1 MITKSKLG
9 WKDWKLAAV
18 VAGGAALCLPTGAR
32 VDASSHREAP
42 FITKNPKVDGT
53 DFYMFNSYETGR
65 DGYVTFVAN
74 YQPLQDAY
82 GGPNYFAMD
91 PEALYEI
98 HIDNNGDA
106 EEDITFQ
113 FRFNNALA
121 NSGSGVAL
129 DIGPAGNTKSVS
141 IPLTNFGQITAA
153 DTSKLNVNET
163 YGVKIVR
170 GNRRTGT
177 AQDVVKT
184 GTTAAT
190 FGKPVDYIGNSTFT
204 NAPGYDA
211 YANQY
216 IYEVDIPGCTPTAAK
231 PRVFVGQRQEGFAV
245 NLGTIF
251 DLIGRFDLPGPNG
264 ILSIITGGTDRLG
277 RGDTTANTLHSGG
290 NMLWDK
296 NVTSIAIEVPASCL
310 VQGGQTILGGWTTA
324 SVRQARVINPAAT
337 YPRPAREG
345 GAWAQV
351 SRLGNP
357 LVNEVIIGLK
367 DKDRFNSSEP
377 KGDAQFLDYVTNPVL
392 PSYIELLYG
401 AVTGPIA
408 PSGTSYPRNDL
419 VAAFFTGVQSTDTG
433 GGSTGGTM
441 VNVNKNGATCEYL
454 RLNTGLAATARG
466 AQNSLGAAACFVNG
480 ALKLDNGSASIIPDA
495 KCDPAGFPN
504 GRRPGDDVTDIALR
518 VAMGYLMPTN
528 ATTNPAQA
536 IPFTDYAINYD
547 TQFGTKFPY
556 LNTPNPGH

>member
-1 MITKSKLG
+1 MNR
-9 WKDWKLAAV
+9 KDWKWAAV
-18 VAGGAALCLPTGAR
+18 VVGAALCLPTGAR

-42 FITKNPKVDGT
+42 FITKNPKVDGS

-82 GGPNYFAMD
+82 GGPNYFTMD

-98 HIDNNGDA
+98 HVDNNGDA
-106 EEDITFQ
+106 QEDITFQ

-121 NSGSGVAL
+121 NAGAGVAL
-129 DIGPAGNTKSVS
+129 DIGPAGSTKSVS
-141 IPLTNFGQITAA
+141 IPLTNFGQITAG
-153 DTSKLNVNET
+153 DQTKLNVNET
-163 YGVKIVR
+163 YGMKVVR

-190 FGKPVDYIGNSTFT
+190 FAKPVDYIGNSTFT
-204 NAPGYDA
+204 NKTTYDA

-216 IYEVDIPGCTPTAAK
+216 IYEIDIPGCTPTTGKA
-231 PRVFVGQRQEGFAV
+231 RVFVGQRQEGFSV

-251 DLIGRFDLPGPNG
+251 DLIGRYDGPMG
-264 ILSIITGGTDRLG
+264 ILSTIAGGTTRAK
-277 RGDTTANTLHSGG
+277 RGDTVADSLVSGG
-290 NMLWDK
+290 NILAGK
-296 NVTSIAIEVPASCL
+296 NVTSIAIEIPASCL
-310 VQGGQTILGGWTTA
+310 VQGGQTILGGWTTS
-324 SVRQARVINPAAT
+324 SVRQARVINPDAT

-367 DKDRFNSSEP
+367 DKDRYNSSEP
-377 KGDAQFLDYVTNPVL
+377 KGDAQFVDYVTNPVL
-392 PSYIELLYG
+392 PTYIELLYG
-401 AVTGPIA
+401 SLTGPIA

-419 VAAFFTGVQSTDTG
+419 VAAFLTGVQTTDTG
-433 GGSTGGTM
+433 AGPTGGTM

-454 RLNTGLAATARG
+454 RLNTGLAATVRG

-480 ALKLDNGSASIIPDA
+480 ALKLDNDGSAAPPLQGDKNDA

-518 VAMGYLMPTN
+518 VAMGYLIPAN
-528 ATTNPAQA
+528 ATTNPGGA
-536 IPFTDYAINYD
+536 IPFTDFAVNYD
-547 TQFGTKFPY
+547 TQFGLAFPY
-556 LNTPNPGH
+556 LNTPYPGH